1 MIGKGYGQREGI
13 PTHETKARCYWTG
26 LCKTEQLDR
35 RPRPPANGQIQ
46 ALQAASESM
55 VGDRLTPA

>member
-1 MIGKGYGQREGI
+1 MIGKGYGQREVFLPMRLKPSVTGPGFVNRTARPEAA
-13 PTHETKARCYWTG
+13 PT
-26 LCKTEQLDR
+26 
-35 RPRPPANGQIQ
+35 PANGQIQ